1 MSAAS
6 QQPPPALR
14 RQSLRIGVDFDNTI
28 ICYDQA
34 FAAQARDKNLLPPGV
49 APTKLAIRDHLRA
62 VGREDE
68 WTRLQGEVYGP
79 GILAAEPFAGV
90 AEFFKTCREAG
101 VFVRVIS
108 HKTARPYLGE
118 PHDLHAWARSW
129 LDRRGFFAAA
139 SGGAGLSLEQV
150 EFWPTKAE
158 KAGRI
163 RELGLTHFIDDLPE
177 FLAELDW
184 PGLTRILFDP
194 NCAHGV
200 DARVVAG
207 RFACAASWPE
217 VAGRLLGAEAESK

>member
-1 MSAAS
+1 MSEPL
-6 QQPPPALR
+6 QALR
-14 RQSLRIGVDFDNTI
+14 PQSLRIGVDFDNTI

-34 FAAQARDKNLLPPGV
+34 FAAQAREKNLLPAGV
-49 APTKLAIRDHLRA
+49 APTKLAIRDFLRA
-62 VGREDE
+62 AGREDE

-90 AEFFKTCREAG
+90 AEFFAACAEAG

-129 LDRRGFFAAA
+129 LTERGFFD
-139 SGGAGLSLEQV
+139 GQGLSLEQV
-150 EFWPTKAE
+150 EFWPTKGE

-163 RELGLTHFIDDLPE
+163 RELNLTHFIDDLPE

-184 PGLTRILFDP
+184 PGLTRVLFDP
-194 NCAHGV
+194 NCAHAGE
-200 DARVVAG
+200 G

-217 VAGRLLGAEAESK
+217 LTGRLLGVAGAVG

>member
-1 MSAAS
+1 MSPEL
-6 QQPPPALR
+6 PPQDFSGLR
-14 RQSLRIGVDFDNTI
+14 VGPLRIGVDFDNTI

-34 FAAQARDKNLLPPGV
+34 FAAQAQARQLLPPGL

-90 AEFFKTCREAG
+90 AEFFAACAKAG

-129 LDRRGFFAAA
+129 LAARGFFDG
-139 SGGAGLSLEQV
+139 SGLTLEQV